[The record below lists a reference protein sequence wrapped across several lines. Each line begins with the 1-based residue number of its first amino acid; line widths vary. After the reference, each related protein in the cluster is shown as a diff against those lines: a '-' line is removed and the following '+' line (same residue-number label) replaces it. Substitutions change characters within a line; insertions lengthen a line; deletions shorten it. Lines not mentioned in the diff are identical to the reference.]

1 MKVRAI
7 KTAASECAV
16 NNIKNMNSKKF
27 DYGVSFEIPQEF
39 IEKRNYMQS
48 SSFLKDTH
56 NIIMFNLI
64 KDMMSY
70 RDRIREQINEI
81 NKKYG
86 TKFVQAI
93 NGFIRDKENLNN
105 DFALNFDDVPSV
117 NTNTETQYRVLRNVL
132 LWTQAKGAK

>member
-1 MKVRAI
+1 
-7 KTAASECAV
+7 
-16 NNIKNMNSKKF
+16 
-27 DYGVSFEIPQEF
+27 
-39 IEKRNYMQS
+39 MQS

-93 NGFIRDKENLNN
+93 NGFIRDKEDLNN

-117 NTNTETQYRVLRNVL
+117 NTNTETQYRVLRNIL